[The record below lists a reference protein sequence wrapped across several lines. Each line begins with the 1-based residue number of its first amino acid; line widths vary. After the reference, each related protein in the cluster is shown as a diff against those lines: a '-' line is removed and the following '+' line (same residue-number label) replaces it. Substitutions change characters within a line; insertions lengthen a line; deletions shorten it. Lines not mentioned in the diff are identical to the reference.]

1 MQVRRLGRVDMCAH
15 SPSAV
20 LCCHYGRMGTR
31 GWRTVQ
37 FLAGLVGLS
46 LVVLLLGGAL
56 LNGGL
61 GAASDLSGVL
71 SALLTV
77 VPLATVLLVWRRRVS
92 GRPGP
97 ESPIETVDAARQLLT
112 EEVGIRWRREAAI
125 RDQDGSRP
133 MPVVWRERA
142 SGGVVLAGATSYPEA
157 QRQMDQL
164 ADRFLALRPRRL
176 VVVGEP
182 GAGKTTFAMQLT
194 LTLLRPWTHE
204 PVRRVPPLVPV
215 PVSASSWSPR
225 YLTDFTAWMADEIAR
240 GYPSVVRLGT
250 DIPRRLVE
258 GLQVVPV
265 LDGLDELPAAARARV
280 LRTLGT
286 TTGTD
291 QPLILTCRTREFEQA
306 VRRGSELLATATV
319 VVPEPLIV
327 EAAVAHLRAHLP
339 VPPASGWVEFL
350 RRLEAPGQRRGPVA
364 VVASAITNPLDLGLL
379 RTTYAVGNTSPGGL
393 LNPDLIDSRTALRGH
408 LLDRLIPSLLDQNPP
423 LKPDPGRLRP
433 RRTYQAGEVR
443 RWLTFLAIL
452 LARTPAE
459 RPLILPSRPGA
470 DFSMGMRAE
479 LGTRDLKWWSLAQLA
494 LPRPIL
500 PLTQLVSWVALTAA
514 IGAGAAAVAPSKD
527 TPDAAAGA
535 RAAFLGLVIGLIS
548 ALFANGARRS
558 QPQGGSA
565 EQNSRGLAHFT
576 RRVFGGALGGAVLG
590 GTAAAVLQI
599 DWMRRPLLGKQRTT
613 FLDTLAEHPLPVV
626 GTAAALGAAV
636 GFYTWAQ
643 AAWAVNRA
651 GTPIGSLRADRDSR
665 LLRCAAAVVC
675 AEAVLVPLLWSHL
688 HDDGTVRS
696 LIALPAIV
704 LGLTLFSGERAWIVY
719 SVTVGYA
726 ACRGDLPWRLMPF
739 LDDAHRLGL
748 LRAVGPVYQFRHA
761 EFQDHLAPP
770 LPPPEPQ
777 PAPSPAA
784 PRHWRL
790 ISALTGA
797 LVGAGITALWVF
809 TGPAVTIPTVVLAA
823 VSYWW
828 WRRVRS
834 R

>member
-1 MQVRRLGRVDMCAH
+1 
-15 SPSAV
+15 
-20 LCCHYGRMGTR
+20 MGTR
-31 GWRTVQ
+31 GWRTVL
-37 FLAGLVGLS
+37 FLAGAVGLS

-71 SALLTV
+71 SALLAV
-77 VPLATVLLVWRRRVS
+77 VPLATVLLVWRRRMS

-97 ESPIETVDAARQLLT
+97 ESPIETVDAAKRQLA
-112 EEVGIRWRREAAI
+112 EEVGLRWRREATI
-125 RDQDGSRP
+125 RDQDGGRP

-164 ADRFLALRPRRL
+164 ADRFLALLPRRL

-194 LTLLRPWTHE
+194 LALLRPWTHE
-204 PVRRVPPLVPV
+204 SVRRVPPLVPV
-215 PVSASSWSPR
+215 PVSASSWSQR

-240 GYPSVVRLGT
+240 SYPSVARFGT

-265 LDGLDELPAAARARV
+265 LDGLDELPAVARARV

-291 QPLILTCRTREFEQA
+291 QPLILTCRTGEFEQA

-319 VVPEPLIV
+319 VVPEPLTV
-327 EAAVAHLRAHLP
+327 EAAAAHLRAHLP
-339 VPPASGWVEFL
+339 VPPASGWAEFL
-350 RRLEAPGQRRGPVA
+350 RRLEAPGPLRGPVA
-364 VVASAITNPLDLGLL
+364 VVASAVTNPLDLGLL
-379 RTTYAVGNTSPGGL
+379 RTTYAVGSTSPGGL
-393 LNPDLIDSRTALRGH
+393 LNPELIDSPAALRGH
-408 LLDRLIPSLLDQNPP
+408 LLDRLIPSLLEQNPP
-423 LKPDPGRLRP
+423 LDTDPGRLHP

-443 RWLTFLAIL
+443 RWLTFLATL
-452 LARTPAE
+452 LARTPVE
-459 RPLILPSRPGA
+459 RPYILARAPGA
-470 DFSMGMRAE
+470 DFRLGMRAE
-479 LGTRDLKWWSLAQLA
+479 LGTRDLKWWSLSQLA
-494 LPRPIL
+494 LPRPVL

-514 IGAGAAAVAPSKD
+514 VGAGVATVAPSKD
-527 TPDAAAGA
+527 APDAAAGV
-535 RAAFLGLVIGLIS
+535 RLVFLGLVIGTIS

-565 EQNSRGLAHFT
+565 EPNSRGLAHFT
-576 RRVFGGALGGAVLG
+576 RRVFGGALGGAMLG

-599 DWMRRPLLGKQRTT
+599 DWMRRPMFGKQRATV
-613 FLDTLAEHPLPVV
+613 LDTLAEHPFPVV
-626 GTAAALGAAV
+626 GIAAAVGAAV

-643 AAWAVNRA
+643 AAWAVNRT

-665 LLRCAAAVVC
+665 LLRGAAVMVC
-675 AEAVLVPLLWSHL
+675 TAAVLVWLSWSHL
-688 HDDGTVRS
+688 HDDGTAQS
-696 LIALPAIV
+696 LIALPAIAV
-704 LGLTLFSGERAWIVY
+704 GLTLFSGERAWLVY

-726 ACRGDLPWRLMPF
+726 ACRGDLPWRLMTF

-770 LPPPEPQ
+770 LPPLPPPEP
-777 PAPSPAA
+777 
-784 PRHWRL
+784 
-790 ISALTGA
+790 
-797 LVGAGITALWVF
+797 
-809 TGPAVTIPTVVLAA
+809 
-823 VSYWW
+823 
-828 WRRVRS
+828 
-834 R
+834 